1 MMKQPEKLNLHNPW
15 LVAAWPGM
23 GHVAVTAGSYLIHSL
38 DAQPAGMIPE
48 EEFFSIDHVDVQNGI
63 ARSGRLPRNLFFV
76 RRDPEKKRD
85 LLIFLG
91 EAQPAR
97 DGYTLCRRIVEYA
110 LREGVERVV
119 TFAALASQMHPART
133 PRVYGA
139 VTAPDLLGELRKAGV
154 NLLKEGQV
162 GGLNGALL
170 AAAAEHGLGAT
181 CLLGELPFF
190 AASIPNP
197 KSAHSVLEVFCRMSG
212 IPIDLEP
219 LAHKAAE
226 AEAQLIGLL
235 EQLKEQAVQSL
246 GLEGADANGHEDED
260 ESREPQSPELD
271 EASTKH
277 IEDLFGAARD
287 DRARVIE
294 LKHELDRLGVF
305 ERYEDRFLDLF
316 RRTG

>member
-1 MMKQPEKLNLHNPW
+1 MVKQPEKLNLRKPW

-38 DAQPAGMIPE
+38 DAKPAGMIPE

-76 RRDPEKKRD
+76 WRDPDEHRD

-91 EAQPAR
+91 EAQPAQH
-97 DGYTLCRRIVEYA
+97 GYALCRRIVEYA

-119 TFAALASQMHPART
+119 TFAALASQMHPAKT
-133 PRVYGA
+133 PRVFGA
-139 VTAPDLLGELRKAGV
+139 VTAPDLLGELRKVAV
-154 NLLKEGQV
+154 SLLKEGQV

-197 KSAHSVLEVFCRMSG
+197 KSSHAVLDVFSRMSG
-212 IPIDLEP
+212 VPLDLDE
-219 LAHKAAE
+219 LARKGAE
-226 AEAQLIGLL
+226 AEAQLVGLL
-235 EQLKEQAVQSL
+235 DQLKQQAVQGL
-246 GLEGADANGHEDED
+246 GLEETEENGHEDE
-260 ESREPQSPELD
+260 SPEPQGSKLD
-271 EASTKH
+271 EASAKH

-287 DRARVIE
+287 DRGRIDE

-316 RRTG
+316 RKAG